1 MPKAVKM
8 KLLSV
13 LVITICVV
21 ILYLSLNQTATFQ
34 WAALAICAVG
44 CGFAYMN
51 C

>member
-13 LVITICVV
+13 LVITLCVV
-21 ILYLSLNQTATFQ
+21 VLYLSLSQGATMQ
-34 WAALAICAVG
+34 WAALALTLVG

>member
-13 LVITICVV
+13 LVIIICMVV
-21 ILYLSLNQTATFQ
+21 LYLSLSQGATFQ
-34 WAALAICAVG
+34 WAAIALTVVG

>member
-13 LVITICVV
+13 LVIAVCTVV
-21 ILYLSLNQTATFQ
+21 LYLSLSAGATFQ
-34 WAALAICAVG
+34 WAALALECVG
-44 CGFAYMN
+44 CAFAFMN